1 MLFLT
6 AKKKGLTY
14 DKLRIWIAKKSFFP
28 VKAEFLTLSG
38 KPLKTAAYEGYK
50 NLAGRVRPGT
60 IRIQD
65 SIRTQDT
72 SVIEIEEMSVKK
84 FPASLFSQ
92 NALK

>member
-1 MLFLT
+1 MKRSGSFFFT

-50 NLAGRVRPGT
+50 NLAGRVRPGRSEFR
-60 IRIQD
+60 IRFGLKTPP
-65 SIRTQDT
+65 SLKL
-72 SVIEIEEMSVKK
+72 KK
-84 FPASLFSQ
+84 CQ
-92 NALK
+92 